1 MGKKYFDTKDTTLES
16 SILSVWQEAA
26 KKNED
31 KLDPVNKNA
40 VKKKFDDRK
49 DKDIDNDGDVDSSD
63 KFLHKRRKAVSKS
76 IANEGLEDSPNPAN
90 SQHLCAK
97 NVVHE
102 EWGAG
107 QPVHGM
113 HDTPDA
119 DGNIAWYD
127 VMFEHGIEKGVSIN
141 ELKVTKSESH
151 HHGEKKKDDEDK
163 EMLKA
168 KKEEVDLDEAV
179 DKNAADEL
187 KMYIENDA
195 QLYKSQLIPIVK
207 NMQRK
212 MKSGKYDHRKAPK
225 LWMYL
230 VDAGAKKYVKEFGG
244 DVRNMFD
251 KQTRQYVAQQMADE
265 YKDEIEAQGG
275 TMFEEVG
282 MDEAYSPKQIKM
294 AIGIANDPRYKGGN
308 MTGAVKAIEKIR
320 DGLSNYPEVEAA
332 LRKANENLDE
342 GLGVAKDIP
351 AMEVG
356 TDRYRE
362 YAVGLT
368 PGENAEFAAA
378 KDFKVASMKEAL
390 AKVWGLDE
398 KALDKSSKEEY
409 DEEDEELKPVK
420 GSKTMT
426 GGKVA
431 KVEIQPKIDG

>member
-1 MGKKYFDTKDTTLES
+1 MGKKYFDTKDSTLES
-16 SILSVWQEAA
+16 SILSVWAEAA

-168 KKEEVDLDEAV
+168 KKEEVDLDEFTKKDFDSNEDQNMHTENAV
-179 DKNAADEL
+179 EL
-187 KMYIENDA
+187 ARKFGTSKEYDQMVAIYKAHMKRGEISRSDQMKRDA
-195 QLYKSQLIPIVK
+195 LVK
-207 NMQRK
+207 
-212 MKSGKYDHRKAPK
+212 KYLPK
-225 LWMYL
+225 L
-230 VDAGAKKYVKEFGG
+230 K
-244 DVRNMFD
+244 
-251 KQTRQYVAQQMADE
+251 
-265 YKDEIEAQGG
+265 
-275 TMFEEVG
+275 EEVDL
-282 MDEAYSPKQIKM
+282 DEKFMSRRPSSKEVKM

>member
-1 MGKKYFDTKDTTLES
+1 MGKKYFDTKDSTLES
-16 SILSVWQEAA
+16 SILSVWAEAA

-398 KALDKSSKEEY
+398 KALDKSSKEGY

-431 KVEIQPKIDG
+431 KVDTKPKIDG

>member
-26 KKNED
+26 KKEELSTKQK
-31 KLDPVNKNA
+31 KLDV
-40 VKKKFDDRK
+40 
-49 DKDIDNDGDVDSSD
+49 DGDGEIEGSDLAKLRKKGAKKEGNAFGKALKDAKEKGEKTFVVAGKTYEVKEEVD
-63 KFLHKRRKAVSKS
+63 
-76 IANEGLEDSPNPAN
+76 EGLEDSPNPAN

-113 HDTPDA
+113 HDTPDD

-151 HHGEKKKDDEDK
+151 YHGEKKKDDEDK

-168 KKEEVDLDEAV
+168 KKE
-179 DKNAADEL
+179 
-187 KMYIENDA
+187 
-195 QLYKSQLIPIVK
+195 
-207 NMQRK
+207 
-212 MKSGKYDHRKAPK
+212 
-225 LWMYL
+225 
-230 VDAGAKKYVKEFGG
+230 VKE
-244 DVRNMFD
+244 
-251 KQTRQYVAQQMADE
+251 Y
-265 YKDEIEAQGG
+265 YEI
-275 TMFEEVG
+275 
-282 MDEAYSPKQIKM
+282 
-294 AIGIANDPRYKGGN
+294 
-308 MTGAVKAIEKIR
+308 
-320 DGLSNYPEVEAA
+320 
-332 LRKANENLDE
+332 
-342 GLGVAKDIP
+342 
-351 AMEVG
+351 G
-356 TDRYRE
+356 TDRYRDHTLD
-362 YAVGLT
+362 VT
-368 PGENAEFAAA
+368 PGQDDPEWVAAR
-378 KDFKVASMKEAL
+378 DFKVASMKEAL